1 MAKLI
6 AQSGHSLD
14 LPQRRVTLGESSA
27 CDIPLAPGLGLA
39 SRHFELEPDQDG
51 NYVVR
56 DLSGGAGIKV
66 NGQPVQVH
74 VLQHGNVIMA
84 GDLSLG
90 FWDADHPS
98 LKGAETPFLT
108 GSRSNELQPA
118 TPPSPEP
125 EPFRPM
131 PVIPL
136 PPPNAVAP
144 ERAAEAEAAL
154 HPENNLAAAAALPGL
169 PASEGPPP
177 AWINPMA
184 TAAAAQTSTGA
195 AAGNAPAPP
204 KEQRRGKRQ
213 SVWSQNSRKMS
224 SRRMMKVAAL
234 LALAGGGVYA
244 ARTEPAQKVLAP
256 LWSKVTAWINSPR
269 PSPPKS
275 PPATVATGTGNSVV
289 VAADPGNSVTPKTNH
304 NDLVKRMLTE
314 RTLSLFQ
321 ADLTQLVPFYNA
333 AAGERSL
340 PPQREMTEAF
350 RKHYGILLD
359 GFDRLTCLRGSGKDE
374 FVFVLSSSTR
384 VNIESVLGI
393 PPPAARTSTAAK
405 KGIRIYPVK
414 PTGRVYGVA
423 QIDPFT
429 VILGSQSWI
438 DSSLNGS
445 SGPSLREAA
454 NMFPDTAC
462 RNPGALIMV
471 ERIVPPTDSSA
482 PSAFETAVSN
492 LFFKGKGESRLTL
505 TRNPEVKES
514 VFVQQS
520 SAALKE
526 QAAALMQAVKVSE
539 ALTAAPG
546 GQTDKGQTTDSGEL
560 INTTEASIL
569 IPDGDALLREA
580 IDSVAYTFMSQSPS
594 VELILAAQKA
604 VMNFNQ
610 ARLKQAPEAVAVTSV
625 AEALELLQSGIAI
638 KGQDRVYQIDRLEP
652 HQADDIVHLLAMEG
666 QAGLIFRPNTDQLTG
681 ALLDLAVKARDYR
694 NAELLISLW
703 TAAKFTGS
711 ESADVN
717 AAVRKVMDW
726 SGGEGSR
733 QRISV
738 GLPSLTAAEYKNAV
752 ALLSVQ
758 SGQLTWKPGEEGY
771 RTWLRRIS
779 PNPKADAKRIAGAYD
794 TAIKAGAI
802 PQGKVEC
809 LADAVR
815 LIHSSTRTGASPGS
829 NLLSSTALTV
839 DELRAA
845 ARYLRY
851 DRGALKVVEK

>member
-27 CDIPLAPGLGLA
+27 CDIPLASGLGLA
-39 SRHFELEPDQDG
+39 PKHFELEPDQHG

-56 DLSGGAGIKV
+56 DLSGGAGTKV
-66 NGQPVQVH
+66 NGQLVQEH

-84 GDLSLG
+84 GGLSLG
-90 FWDADHPS
+90 FWDAEHPS

-108 GSRSNELQPA
+108 GKRGREPEES
-118 TPPSPEP
+118 PPSNLPLPEP

-131 PVIPL
+131 PEIPL

-144 ERAAEAEAAL
+144 ESLAQAEAEA
-154 HPENNLAAAAALPGL
+154 PPPI
-169 PASEGPPP
+169 PASEGPPV

-184 TAAAAQTSTGA
+184 TAAAAQIPPGIA
-195 AAGNAPAPP
+195 ASNAPAPLDE
-204 KEQRRGKRQ
+204 KRRGKRQ
-213 SVWSQNSRKMS
+213 TVWSQNSRKMS
-224 SRRMMKVAAL
+224 SRRMMKVAAIL
-234 LALAGGGVYA
+234 VLAGGGVYA
-244 ARTEPAQKVLAP
+244 ARTEPAQKILAP
-256 LWSKVTAWINSPR
+256 LWSKATAWINTPRSSPI
-269 PSPPKS
+269 KS
-275 PPATVATGTGNSVV
+275 QPAPAAPGSGSTVV
-289 VAADPGNSVTPKTNH
+289 VAEDPGNSVTPKTNH
-304 NDLVKRMLTE
+304 NDMVKRMLTE

-333 AAGERSL
+333 SAGERSL

-393 PPPAARTSTAAK
+393 PPPSATPGTTAKAR
-405 KGIRIYPVK
+405 GIRVYPVR

-429 VILGSQSWI
+429 VILGSQAWI

-454 NMFPDTAC
+454 SMFPDTAC

-471 ERIVPPTDSSA
+471 ERIVPPADSSA
-482 PSAFETAVSN
+482 PSAFDTAVSN

-505 TRNPEVKES
+505 TRNPEINES

-526 QAAALMQAVKVSE
+526 QASALMQAVKVSE
-539 ALTAAPG
+539 ALTAGPA
-546 GQTDKGQTTDSGEL
+546 GQATAEQPADSGEL

-569 IPDGDALLREA
+569 IPDGEALLREA

-610 ARLKQAPEAVAVTSV
+610 ARLKKAPEAQSVTSV

-638 KGQDRVYQIDRLEP
+638 HGHDRVYQIERLES

-666 QAGLIFRPNTDQLTG
+666 PAGLIFRPNTDQLTG
-681 ALLDLAVKARDYR
+681 ALLDLAIKARDYR

-703 TAAKFTGS
+703 AAAKFTEGD
-711 ESADVN
+711 SADVN

-738 GLPSLTAAEYKNAV
+738 GLPSLTAVEYKNAV

-779 PNPKADAKRIAGAYD
+779 PNPKADAKRIAGAYE
-794 TAIKAGAI
+794 TAIKAGTI

-815 LIHSSTRTGASPGS
+815 LIHSSTRTGAGTRAT
-829 NLLSSTALTV
+829 LLSSSNLTV

-851 DRGALKVVEK
+851 DQGALKVVEK